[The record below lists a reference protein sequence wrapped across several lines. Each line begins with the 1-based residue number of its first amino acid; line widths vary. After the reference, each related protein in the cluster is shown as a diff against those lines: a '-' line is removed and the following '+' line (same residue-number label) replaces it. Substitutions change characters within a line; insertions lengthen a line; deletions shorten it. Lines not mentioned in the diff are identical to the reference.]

1 MRKCKPRICRD
12 RPPQEVPSANK
23 IKLVA
28 PRPSFAVKLH
38 RHLIR
43 RSRKTRGA
51 SSRRQAQ
58 SWIEAFTQP
67 VAGLR
72 GNVEEIALLARDGT
86 SSNAF
91 SQRGVLRSNI
101 QPNPIF
107 SAVSQQGVRPNHHN
121 IGIKTRPEFRQR
133 PLSQSVFHG

>member
-23 IKLVA
+23 STARA
-28 PRPSFAVKLH
+28 P
-38 RHLIR
+38 
-43 RSRKTRGA
+43 GA

-72 GNVEEIALLARDGT
+72 GNVEEIALLARDGIF
-86 SSNAF
+86 SNGF

-101 QPNPIF
+101 EPNPIF